1 MSKHYSTKSDKINKI
16 INICLLIMLA
26 LTLAY
31 IFATVFNAYVDYRID
46 KYMMDNQV
54 WYLLEECI

>member
-16 INICLLIMLA
+16 INICLVIVVLG
-26 LTLAY
+26 TLLYVAS
-31 IFATVFNAYVDYRID
+31 TVFNSYIDYRID

-54 WYLLEECI
+54 WYMLEECI